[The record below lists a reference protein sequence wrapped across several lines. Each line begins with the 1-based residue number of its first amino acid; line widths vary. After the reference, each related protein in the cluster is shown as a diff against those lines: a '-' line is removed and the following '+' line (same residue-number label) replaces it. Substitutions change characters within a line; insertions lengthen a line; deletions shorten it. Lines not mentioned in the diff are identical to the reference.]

1 MNVVTRML
9 WIAVML
15 ARTLLLANFT
25 LQASA
30 HRVIDT
36 VFTELRGQW

>member
-1 MNVVTRML
+1 MNVVTRTL

-25 LQASA
+25 LQASVYQVL
-30 HRVIDT
+30 RLSFMK
-36 VFTELRGQW
+36 VF